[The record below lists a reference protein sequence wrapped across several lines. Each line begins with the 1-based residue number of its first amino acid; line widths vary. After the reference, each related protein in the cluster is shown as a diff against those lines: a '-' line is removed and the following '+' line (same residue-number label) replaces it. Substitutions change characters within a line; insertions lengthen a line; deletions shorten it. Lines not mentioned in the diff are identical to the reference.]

1 MNTHNEVCTIL
12 SAGGVPIQPDDML
25 EMMELVKQKTQR
37 LSSALEKALD
47 KGHVSQADLGRDMA
61 KGSAILR
68 LAPRR
73 HAHMISPHPI
83 ELEEPSPD
91 TTARKITE
99 AVAEPMLVDDDSAS
113 DDEDE
118 GARAAPVLTP
128 KYVAKGHQQRATA
141 LTPEIIQPGSN
152 FFTPALLLHHNRKA
166 KIVQED
172 GGAATLF
179 QGQDS
184 WAV

>member
-47 KGHVSQADLGRDMA
+47 KGHVSQADLGRGVA
-61 KGSAILR
+61 KGSAICKF
-68 LAPRR
+68 ASPRCDT
-73 HAHMISPHPI
+73 AHLVSPHSA
-83 ELEEPSPD
+83 ELEEPSPE
-91 TTARKITE
+91 TKASKITE
-99 AVAEPMLVDDDSAS
+99 AAAEPMLVDGDSAS

-128 KYVAKGHQQRATA
+128 KYVAKEHQQRATA
-141 LTPEIIQPGSN
+141 LPPHTHTHTRNKFSARKQNFQPG
-152 FFTPALLLHHNRKA
+152 PASA
-166 KIVQED
+166 SQ
-172 GGAATLF
+172 
-179 QGQDS
+179 
-184 WAV
+184 